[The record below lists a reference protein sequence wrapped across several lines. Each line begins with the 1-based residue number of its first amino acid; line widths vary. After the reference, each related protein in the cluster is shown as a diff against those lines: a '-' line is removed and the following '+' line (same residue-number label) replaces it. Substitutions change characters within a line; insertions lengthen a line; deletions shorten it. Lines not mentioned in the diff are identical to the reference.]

1 MHPGQKPGREGIN
14 KNLTTKPV
22 FFEQGFM
29 PLLFLNINLGMNMK
43 PVFQWTLFLLLLAG
57 NKAKAQAPFITYF
70 TPEIATTGDTIEING
85 FSFDSTIAV
94 HFGDSLAA
102 SFTVVSDNKIKAVV
116 GFCIQGFSDVKV
128 TTLYGNNSRP
138 GFQFIPTPYIT
149 SFSPVSAGQN
159 GVITITGIN
168 LDPFNSIT
176 FGGVAGSVIQPGA
189 TSTSLQAIVGAGA
202 SGNVHIFNSFGGSS
216 LPGFTYVSSI
226 VPNFTFSPVSGSYFP
241 PATIQFIDLTT
252 STAPITNWF
261 WDFGDGGTSTLSN
274 PLHIYSTAGTYAVKL
289 SVNASGGSDTVI
301 KLIQIGQLIER
312 NICPGSSTHLVSDTG
327 SSIQWQVSM
336 DSLTFSDISN
346 GPNYSG
352 VNDDTLHLNN
362 LPSSFY
368 GRLYRCVVNGIIKNA
383 TYVVKFSNNWTGT
396 VSSAWENPANW
407 SCGTVPDSGT
417 DVIINSGTVVL
428 NTNTTI
434 RSLRI
439 APGVSFT
446 VAPGVVLTIL
456 H

>member
-1 MHPGQKPGREGIN
+1 
-14 KNLTTKPV
+14 
-22 FFEQGFM
+22 
-29 PLLFLNINLGMNMK
+29 MNRK
-43 PVFQWTLFLLLLAG
+43 LIFQWTLILLLLAG
-57 NKAKAQAPFITYF
+57 NKAKSQAPFITYF
-70 TPEIATTGDTIEING
+70 TPETATTGDTIEING

-116 GFCIQGFSDVKV
+116 GFCTQGYHNVKV
-128 TTLYGNNSRP
+128 TTVYGNDSRP
-138 GFQFIPTPYIT
+138 GFQFVPTPFIT
-149 SFSPVSAGQN
+149 SFSPTAAGQN
-159 GVITITGIN
+159 DIVTITGIN

-176 FGGVAGSVIQPGA
+176 FGGVPGSVIQPGA
-189 TSTSLQAIVGAGA
+189 TSTWLQAIVGAGA
-202 SGNVHIFNSFGGSS
+202 SGNVHIYNNFGGSS
-216 LPGFTYVSSI
+216 LPGFTFLPSI

-252 STAPITNWF
+252 SSSPITGWF

-274 PLHIYSTAGTYAVKL
+274 PLHIYSTAGNYAVRL

-301 KLIQIGQLIER
+301 IIIQIGQLIER

-327 SSIQWQVSM
+327 SSIQWQVSI
-336 DSLTFSDISN
+336 DSLTFANIAN

-352 VNDDTLHLNN
+352 VNDDTLSLNN

-383 TYVVKFSNNWTGT
+383 TYVLKFSNNWTGT
-396 VSSAWENPANW
+396 VSLAWEDPANW

-417 DVIINSGTVVL
+417 DVIIYSGTVVL

-434 RSLRI
+434 RSLKL